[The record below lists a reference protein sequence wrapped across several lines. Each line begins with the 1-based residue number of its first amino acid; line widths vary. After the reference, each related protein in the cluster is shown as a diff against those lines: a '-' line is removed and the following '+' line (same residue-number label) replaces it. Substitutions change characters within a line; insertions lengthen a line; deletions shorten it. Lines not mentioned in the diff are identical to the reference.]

1 MHKLINCDDFGRSLD
16 VPSFF
21 PYVVRQPDIGIEAA
35 SEMPESPPISPVE
48 RKPALSVMVTDVLR
62 EKIVSGSWLPG
73 AQVPTEKSLSEQMA
87 VSRATVREAL
97 SRLKNEGYLH
107 SVQGKGAFVADEPG
121 MLMFKIDML
130 LSNGQ
135 TDGQADGAHVF
146 ELRNL
151 VEQDCA
157 ALAAERRTTADL
169 RALKLALKM
178 MRDAQKAGGLGL
190 EADIAFHRAI
200 AAASRN
206 PVLARFAEFVGKHS
220 RESMQVVRLSA
231 LKAEHR
237 LQDVETEHLQIV
249 AAIESRQ
256 PEVARKAVAHHLA
269 EGAARFKL
277 LGVPFA

>member
-1 MHKLINCDDFGRSLD
+1 MS
-16 VPSFF
+16 
-21 PYVVRQPDIGIEAA
+21 
-35 SEMPESPPISPVE
+35 ESPPISPVE

-62 EKIVSGSWLPG
+62 EKIVSGTWPPG

-130 LSNGQ
+130 IGEG
-135 TDGQADGAHVF
+135 TADGAHVF

-157 ALAAERRTTADL
+157 ALAAERRTAADL
-169 RALKLALKM
+169 RAMKLALKM
-178 MRDAQKAGGLGL
+178 MRDDQKAGGLGL

-200 AAASRN
+200 AVAGRN
-206 PVLARFAEFVGKHS
+206 PILARFAEFVGKHS
-220 RESMQVVRLSA
+220 RESLQVVRLSA
-231 LKAEHR
+231 LKAEQR
-237 LQDVETEHLQIV
+237 LEDVEAEHMQIV

-256 PEVARKAVAHHLA
+256 PDVARKAVAHHLA
-269 EGAARFKL
+269 EGVGRFKL